1 MTTLKN
7 QLGIGKGYVI
17 FCKSTYIIYTQT
29 YQNIQLK
36 KKQNHI

>member
-1 MTTLKN
+1 MVTLKN

-17 FCKSTYIIYTQT
+17 FYKSTYIIYIQI
-29 YQNIQLK
+29 YQNIKLK